1 MLENKNNVTEVK
13 NASDRLINM
22 LYTVEERI
30 SELKNMSLEN
40 SKMENRRE
48 KKKGKKKLWNRI
60 SRNGGTTQKVKS
72 RYTGIPEEEERGQKK
87 YWKQ

>member
-1 MLENKNNVTEVK
+1 MPLIDSLICCTQLRKESLSLRICHWKIPKWKTE
-13 NASDRLINM
+13 
-22 LYTVEERI
+22 
-30 SELKNMSLEN
+30 
-40 SKMENRRE
+40 E

>member
-48 KKKGKKKLWNRI
+48 KKKAKKNY
-60 SRNGGTTQKVKS
+60 GTEYLGMV
-72 RYTGIPEEEERGQKK
+72 GQHKK
-87 YWKQ
+87 

>member
-30 SELKNMSLEN
+30 SELENMSLEN

-48 KKKGKKKLWNRI
+48 KKR
-60 SRNGGTTQKVKS
+60 
-72 RYTGIPEEEERGQKK
+72 QKK
-87 YWKQ
+87 IMEQNI